1 MLDAAVQR
9 GEPPSNRRHAPS
21 KHPKEPAMR
30 IGEDQ
35 EEFEILPTED
45 DQPALVPEPE
55 PGTPPQPEDAPA

>member
-1 MLDAAVQR
+1 MLAASAQR
-9 GEPPSNRRHAPS
+9 AAPTTQPPTRSS

-55 PGTPPQPEDAPA
+55 PGAPPQPEDAPA

>member
-1 MLDAAVQR
+1 
-9 GEPPSNRRHAPS
+9 
-21 KHPKEPAMR
+21 MR

-55 PGTPPQPEDAPA
+55 PGAPPQPEDAPA